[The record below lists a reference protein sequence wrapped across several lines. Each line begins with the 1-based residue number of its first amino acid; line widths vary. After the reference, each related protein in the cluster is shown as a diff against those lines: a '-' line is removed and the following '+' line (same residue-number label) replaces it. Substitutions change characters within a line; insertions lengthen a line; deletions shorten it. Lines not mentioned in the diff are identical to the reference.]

1 MGRLRGRLLR
11 QPARDA
17 PGAVRLR
24 LVPDLADELLVLALD
39 VAREAGELV
48 RTRREDGVRVAATK
62 TSVTDVVTEA
72 DRASEAL
79 ILERVLAARPDDGIL
94 GEEGSDTAGTSG
106 VRWVVDPIDGTVNY
120 LYGLPQYAVSIGIEV
135 DGVVEV
141 GVVVNAAS
149 GEEFT
154 AIRGRGAT
162 RDGRPIAVREPN
174 DLHRSVVSTGYNY
187 EPAVRARQA
196 AAVAE
201 LVVRVAD
208 IRRFGSC
215 ALDLCAVASGRSDGY
230 VEEGCMPWDHAAGGL
245 IAQEAGAV
253 VEVLTGASGRALVV
267 AAPAASYEGFL
278 GLVRS
283 CGFTGDG
290 A

>member
-1 MGRLRGRLLR
+1 V
-11 QPARDA
+11 PARD
-17 PGAVRLR
+17 LS
-24 LVPDLADELLVLALD
+24 DELLDLALA

-48 RTRREDGVRVAATK
+48 RTRREVGVRVAATK

-79 ILERVLAARPDDGIL
+79 VLERILAVRPDDGVL

-120 LYGLPQYAVSIGIEV
+120 LYGLPQYAVSIGVEV
-135 DGVVEV
+135 DGAVQV
-141 GVVVNAAS
+141 GVVVNAAT
-149 GEEFT
+149 GEEF
-154 AIRGRGAT
+154 AAVRGRGAT
-162 RDGRPIAVREPN
+162 RDGVSIAVRTPASL
-174 DLHRSVVSTGYNY
+174 DRSVISTGFNY
-187 EPAVRARQA
+187 EPVVRARQA
-196 AAVAE
+196 TAVAE

-245 IAQEAGAV
+245 IAAEAGAV

-267 AAPAASYEGFL
+267 AAPAPAYPDFL

-283 CGFTGDG
+283 CGFTNEGG
-290 A
+290 